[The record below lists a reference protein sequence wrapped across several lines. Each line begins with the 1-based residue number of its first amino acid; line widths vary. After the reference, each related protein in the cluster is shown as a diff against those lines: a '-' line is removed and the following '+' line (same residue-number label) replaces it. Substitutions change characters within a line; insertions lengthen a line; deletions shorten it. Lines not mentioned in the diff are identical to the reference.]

1 MQSYLVPF
9 LIKIAIIFG
18 PHHENYCNHN
28 WSTPI
33 MIFQGSRLL
42 LRDWDLW
49 GPLLLCMVVG
59 TILHEGEGGPHF
71 TQFFILFWVGSAV
84 ITLNTKLLG
93 GSISF
98 FQSVSHTVWVIP
110 YESYRWVTWHVFLG
124 VRSWI
129 LYRSTCWRSF
139 ILQTYPLCLKCK
151 FFCQQSF
158 FVPISRKF
166 IISNGLF
173 FIQVNNVSVRFI
185 SFGTVIV
192 TKSLL

>member
-1 MQSYLVPF
+1 
-9 LIKIAIIFG
+9 
-18 PHHENYCNHN
+18 
-28 WSTPI
+28 
-33 MIFQGSRLL
+33 
-42 LRDWDLW
+42 
-49 GPLLLCMVVG
+49 MVVG

-139 ILQTYPLCLKCK
+139 ILQTYSLCIKRK
-151 FFCQQSF
+151 FFFQFANSKDDN
-158 FVPISRKF
+158 VPIYAPYKNDYFR
-166 IISNGLF
+166 
-173 FIQVNNVSVRFI
+173 IQVNNISVRLHFVSLRDPNKI
-185 SFGTVIV
+185 IIIGGTNRAVSFC
-192 TKSLL
+192 LDRN

>member
-1 MQSYLVPF
+1 MIAIFILKRTIYDCNPFQKGPNMTAIIEILFSRDSSRNYSHVIQGRISTLQSILVLFQKDCNFIQSESAFRLQSYLVPF

-18 PHHENYCNHN
+18 PHHENYCNHK

-98 FQSVSHTVWVIP
+98 FQSVSHTV
-110 YESYRWVTWHVFLG
+110 
-124 VRSWI
+124 
-129 LYRSTCWRSF
+129 
-139 ILQTYPLCLKCK
+139 
-151 FFCQQSF
+151 
-158 FVPISRKF
+158 
-166 IISNGLF
+166 
-173 FIQVNNVSVRFI
+173 
-185 SFGTVIV
+185 
-192 TKSLL
+192 